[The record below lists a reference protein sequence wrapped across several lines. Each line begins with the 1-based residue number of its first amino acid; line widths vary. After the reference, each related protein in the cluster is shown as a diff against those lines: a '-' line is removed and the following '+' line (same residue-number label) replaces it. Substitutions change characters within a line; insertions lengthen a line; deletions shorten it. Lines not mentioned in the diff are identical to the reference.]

1 MLKWPRKTAFTP
13 HSMTI
18 QFLGVS
24 CFKISTKIGND
35 EVSIVTDPYSDK
47 IGKLPRNLSADI
59 VTTSRRTHEHHNNLD
74 AVASGAFVTEHPGE
88 YEVKGVPIYG
98 IPGLHEKPE
107 PKDYHKNTIFQ
118 FTVDDVR
125 VTHLGGLDKP
135 LTDEQLAA
143 LGEVDVLMIPVGGGD
158 VLTAAAAA
166 DLVSRMEP
174 RIVIPMHHKM
184 KDLQLAAGGVD
195 PFVKEVG
202 AKTIE
207 TDKWK
212 VSKKDLPQ
220 DETFIVLLSK
230 S

>member
-1 MLKWPRKTAFTP
+1 
-13 HSMTI
+13 MTI

-47 IGKLPRNLSADI
+47 VGKLPRNLAADV
-59 VTTSRRTHEHHNNLD
+59 VTLSRRSHEHHNNLE
-74 AVASGAFVTEHPGE
+74 AVAEGAFVIEHPGE
-88 YEVKGVPIYG
+88 YEVKGIPIYG
-98 IPGLHEKPE
+98 IPGMHEKPE

-135 LTDEQLAA
+135 LTDEQLAQ

-158 VLTAAAAA
+158 VLTAQAAA

-184 KDLQLAAGGVD
+184 KELQLAAGSVD

-212 VSKKDLPQ
+212 VMKKDLPQ

>member
-1 MLKWPRKTAFTP
+1 
-13 HSMTI
+13 MTI

-24 CFKISTKIGND
+24 CFKITTKIGND
-35 EVSIVTDPYSDK
+35 EVTVVTDPYSAK
-47 IGKLPRNLSADI
+47 LGKLPRNLSADV
-59 VTTSRRTHEHHNNLD
+59 VTISRRTHPHHD
-74 AVASGAFVTEHPGE
+74 DMEAVAGAFMVEHPGE
-88 YEVKGVPIYG
+88 YEVKGIPIYG
-98 IPGLHEKPE
+98 IPGAHEKPE

-118 FTVDDVR
+118 FTIDDVR
-125 VTHLGGLDKP
+125 VTHLGGLDKA

-174 RIVIPMHHKM
+174 RVVIPMHYKM
-184 KDLQLAAGGVD
+184 KDLALAAGSVD

-212 VSKKDLPQ
+212 VTKKDLPQ
-220 DETFIVLLSK
+220 DETYIVLLSK

>member
-1 MLKWPRKTAFTP
+1 
-13 HSMTI
+13 MTI
-18 QFLGVS
+18 QFLGAS
-24 CFKISTKIGND
+24 CFKISTKIGNED
-35 EVSIVTDPYSDK
+35 VMIVTDPYSDK
-47 IGKLPRNLSADI
+47 VGKLPRNLAADI
-59 VTTSRRTHEHHNNLD
+59 VTVSRRTHEHHNNLE
-74 AVASGAFVTEHPGE
+74 AIAEGAFVIEHPGE

-98 IPGLHEKPE
+98 TPASHEKPE
-107 PKDYHKNTIFQ
+107 PKDYHKNVIFQ

-125 VTHLGGLDKP
+125 IAHLGGLDKP
-135 LTDEQLAA
+135 LTDDQLAQ
-143 LGEVDVLMIPVGGGD
+143 LGEVDVLMVPVGGGD

-166 DLVSRMEP
+166 DLVSRIEP
-174 RIVIPMHHKM
+174 RVVIPTHYKM
-184 KDLQLAAGGVD
+184 KDLTLSAGSVD

-212 VSKKDLPQ
+212 VTKKDLPQ

>member
-1 MLKWPRKTAFTP
+1 
-13 HSMTI
+13 MTI

-24 CFKISTKIGND
+24 CFKITTKIGND
-35 EVSIVTDPYSDK
+35 EVAIVTDPYAEK
-47 IGKLPRNLSADI
+47 VGKLPRNLAAQV
-59 VTTSRRTHEHHNNLD
+59 VTVSRRSHEHHNNLE
-74 AVASGAFVTEHPGE
+74 AVAEGAFVIEHPGE

-98 IPGLHEKPE
+98 IPASHEKPE
-107 PKDYHKNTIFQ
+107 PKDYHKTTIFQ

-125 VTHLGGLDKP
+125 VTHLGGLDRP
-135 LTDEQLAA
+135 LTDEQLAQ

-174 RIVIPMHHKM
+174 RVVIPMHYKM
-184 KDLQLAAGGVD
+184 KDLDLAAGAVD

-202 AKTIE
+202 AKVIE

-212 VSKKDLPQ
+212 VTKKDLPQ
-220 DETFIVLLSK
+220 DETFIALLSK